1 MPPRKA
7 TKRKIEEVESSN
19 VEISSSPTKWLIK
32 SEPEPR
38 FENGVDV
45 SFSFEALGQEPEST
59 ACWDGVRNYGAR
71 NHMRAMKVGEQAFF
85 YHSNTKVPGII
96 GLVEVVKEAY
106 VDHTQFDR
114 KDAHFDPKSSKENPK
129 WSMVDVKYVRPLKRY
144 IPLQELKDYHIE
156 HKASKGPLANL
167 AMFTKARLSVQPI
180 SDEEWAFILDLENK
194 KGE

>member
-1 MPPRKA
+1 
-7 TKRKIEEVESSN
+7 
-19 VEISSSPTKWLIK
+19 L
-32 SEPEPR
+32 
-38 FENGVDV
+38 
-45 SFSFEALGQEPEST
+45 
-59 ACWDGVRNYGAR
+59 
-71 NHMRAMKVGEQAFF
+71 VGEQAFF